1 MYEIKTEQ
9 FFKKRKIN
17 IDGNEWTMIAPGA
30 GDELALSQADRR
42 LKIINKRV
50 EADTATLEDVDQ
62 AEALE
67 ARTFGI
73 FEKMFNDGTP
83 GNQSVKDWIAQT
95 PLAVIY
101 MVVEDIKKQSEAKD
115 AAEKPASTEAASA

>member
-1 MYEIKTEQ
+1 MYEIKTGNYL
-9 FFKKRKIN
+9 KKRKIN

-42 LKIINKRV
+42 LKIINKKV
-50 EADTATLEDVDQ
+50 EADTATMEDIDA

-67 ARTFGI
+67 ARTFSI

-83 GNQSVKDWIAQT
+83 ENQSVKDWIAET

-101 MVVEDIKKQSEAKD
+101 MIVEEIKKQSEEKD
-115 AAEKPASTEAASA
+115 AAETATAESASS